1 MEEQPSAISVRNLVK
16 RYSKAPAV
24 LPSLDDVSFEVPLG
38 KVCVLLGPNGSG
50 KTTLLKIL
58 AGLLR
63 PTSGGFSIGGV
74 DGINDPLGA
83 RAKIG
88 WMPAEERAALYGRL
102 SGRENLS
109 FFGALHGV
117 AGSEL
122 NRVVGNLALQIGID
136 DEIDR
141 PILQTSTGL
150 KQKIALARALLHN
163 PPVLLLDEPTRNLD
177 PHTVLRF
184 RRLIRDHLTRQQKKT
199 VLLSTHQLEEA
210 RKIADII
217 VIISKG
223 KMIRRLEGRELEAAF
238 QGKSAEEFYM
248 KAVDNDWEELQK

>member
-1 MEEQPSAISVRNLVK
+1 MEEHPTAISVTNLVK
-16 RYSKAPAV
+16 RFSTGGKA
-24 LPSLDDVSFEVPLG
+24 SLDDVSFDVPLG

-63 PTSGGFSIGGV
+63 PTSGSFAIGGV
-74 DGINDPLGA
+74 DGVSDPRGA

-88 WMPAEERAALYGRL
+88 WMPAEERAGLYGRL
-102 SGRENLS
+102 TGRQNLS
-109 FFGALHGV
+109 FFGSLQNVNGD
-117 AGSEL
+117 EL
-122 NRVVGNLALQIGID
+122 DRAVGNLALQIGIN
-136 DEIDR
+136 DEMDR
-141 PILQTSTGL
+141 PVLQTSTGA
-150 KQKIALARALLHN
+150 KQKIALTRALIHN

-184 RRLIRDHLTRQQKKT
+184 RRLICDHLTRKQKKT

-210 RKIADII
+210 RKVADVI

-223 KMIRRLEGRELEAAF
+223 KLIRRLEGRELEAAF
-238 QGKSAEEFYM
+238 QGKSAEEFYL
-248 KAVDNDWEELQK
+248 KAVDNDWEDLEKK